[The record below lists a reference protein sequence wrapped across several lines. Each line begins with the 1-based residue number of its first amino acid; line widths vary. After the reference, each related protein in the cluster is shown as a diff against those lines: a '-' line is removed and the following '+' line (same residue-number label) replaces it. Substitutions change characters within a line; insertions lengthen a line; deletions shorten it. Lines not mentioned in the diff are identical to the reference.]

1 MFVGESVSKMFIESI
16 QRHLSVCG
24 QIDLP
29 KIAKRDPNFWNVI
42 SIREPARP
50 PINPRGFKLIHK
62 VTVYDANTQDAQYFE
77 GTTGIP
83 RSEHLEA
90 IFRFADSVEGEPILV
105 HCWAGVSRST
115 AVALSLIARGMHK
128 DGFDLVEIRKAAPE
142 ILLEIRAR
150 ATPNPLILELG
161 LACFLTPEKARELAV
176 EWVNHPVFFA
186 NRMGGEPSS

>member
-1 MFVGESVSKMFIESI
+1 MFIASI

-24 QIDLP
+24 QLDLP

-50 PINPRGFKLIHK
+50 SVDSRGFKLIHK
-62 VTVYDANTQDAQYFE
+62 VTVYDADTRDERHFE

-83 RSEHLEA
+83 RREHLEG
-90 IFRFADSVEGEPILV
+90 IFRFADSVGGEPILV

-115 AVALSLIARGMHK
+115 AVALCLIVRGMHQ
-128 DGFDLVEIRKAAPE
+128 DGFDLAEIEKDAPE
-142 ILLEIRAR
+142 ILLEIRPR
-150 ATPNPLILELG
+150 AAPNPLILELG

-186 NRMGGEPSS
+186 NRMGGDASPG